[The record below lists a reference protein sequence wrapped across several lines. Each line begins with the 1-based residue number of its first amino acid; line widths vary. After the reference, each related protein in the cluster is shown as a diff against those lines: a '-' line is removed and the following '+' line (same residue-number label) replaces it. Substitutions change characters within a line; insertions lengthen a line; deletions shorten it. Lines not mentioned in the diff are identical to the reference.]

1 MKEEKAEVKITFNP
15 FKAVDLHVSRS
26 FCCSA
31 NDFSFS
37 INGSFRSNN
46 EDLLNILIKN

>member
-1 MKEEKAEVKITFNP
+1 MKTEKAEVKISFNP
-15 FKAVDLHVSRS
+15 VKAVDPHVSRS
-26 FCCSA
+26 LCCSA
-31 NDFSFS
+31 NDFSVS